1 MTQKMTAKAKTEM
14 QTFNYSDLVEKWIGY
29 AQVSV
34 SSVKS
39 YTKGIRRLMEYCRAK
54 EIRAISRDSLISYRE
69 YLRGKYAVAT
79 ANLYL
84 TAAKLFLSFLA
95 VEGYLQSNPADRVK
109 GLKVVAGHKKEALS
123 AEMVQSVLNSFETS
137 MVKGKRDKAMFALMA
152 TAGLRTIEIS
162 RADVSDIVLRDG
174 KYFLLVQGKGH
185 NEKDAAVRISE
196 GVYRLIQEYLKASG
210 NQQVLFSSVS
220 RRNCGGRL
228 SANSIS
234 RIIKK
239 ALREAG
245 YNSKRLTA
253 HSLRHT
259 AATVALKAGA
269 TLRQVQQVLRHT
281 SIAITQIYLH
291 DLDRLNNNAECMTAA
306 AFGL

>member
-1 MTQKMTAKAKTEM
+1 MMQEMTAKAKTEM

-29 AQVSV
+29 AQVSA

-54 EIRAISRDSLISYRE
+54 EIKAISRDSLISYRE
-69 YLRGKYAVAT
+69 YLREKYAVAT

-123 AEMVQSVLNSFETS
+123 AEMVQSVLNSFDTAT
-137 MVKGKRDKAMFALMA
+137 VKGKRDKAMFALMA

-210 NQQVLFSSVS
+210 KQQVLFSSVS

-228 SANSIS
+228 SANSIG

-239 ALREAG
+239 ALREGG

>member
-1 MTQKMTAKAKTEM
+1 MTQEMTAKAKTEM
-14 QTFNYSDLVEKWIGY
+14 QTFKYSDLVEKWIGY
-29 AQVSV
+29 AQVSA

-245 YNSKRLTA
+245 YNSKTDTR
-253 HSLRHT
+253 
-259 AATVALKAGA
+259 
-269 TLRQVQQVLRHT
+269 RQQ
-281 SIAITQIYLH
+281 
-291 DLDRLNNNAECMTAA
+291 
-306 AFGL
+306 

>member
-29 AQVSV
+29 AQVSA

>member
-29 AQVSV
+29 AQVSA

-123 AEMVQSVLNSFETS
+123 AEMVQAVLNSFETS
-137 MVKGKRDKAMFALMA
+137 TVKGKRDKAMFALMA

-162 RADVSDIVLRDG
+162 RADVSDIILRDG

-196 GVYRLIQEYLKASG
+196 GVYQLIQEYLKASG
-210 NQQVLFSSVS
+210 KQQVLFSSVS

>member
-1 MTQKMTAKAKTEM
+1 MTQEMTAKAKTEM
-14 QTFNYSDLVEKWIGY
+14 QTFKYSDLVEKWIGY
-29 AQVSV
+29 AQVSA